1 MPRSAGSARFS
12 IARVLM
18 AIVAAGSIIDNIL
31 TIFKNRLDAKT
42 LITTTPR
49 FGSRSIGT
57 NLLEAAFVAV
67 EGASGELG
75 KERYDQLIVEAG
87 LRPAITEL

>member
-1 MPRSAGSARFS
+1 VEILRAR
-12 IARVLM
+12 
-18 AIVAAGSIIDNIL
+18 G
-31 TIFKNRLDAKT
+31 AKT